1 MPSSNMPRRNRLTL
15 ILLAVS
21 AFLAISFILA
31 LRSQADGVS
40 DPTYGQTPIA
50 VTDSILHGE
59 ATAHKIENA
68 TLKFVRPSPFTMQT
82 S

>member
-1 MPSSNMPRRNRLTL
+1 MPRRNNLTL

-21 AFLAISFILA
+21 AFLTISFILA
-31 LRSQADGVS
+31 FRNEASESTYDQA
-40 DPTYGQTPIA
+40 PIA

-68 TLKFVRPSPFTMQT
+68 TLK
-82 S
+82 

>member
-1 MPSSNMPRRNRLTL
+1 MPRRNNLTL

-21 AFLAISFILA
+21 AFLTISFILA
-31 LRSQADGVS
+31 FRNQAS
-40 DPTYGQTPIA
+40 ELTYDQVPIV

-68 TLKFVRPSPFTMQT
+68 TLK
-82 S
+82 